1 MSSQKFGLALCRDS
15 AVRSCWPLRAMPEL
29 LGKRKW
35 SMMQDMS
42 YKQRVLLDAKL
53 ANRAGLDP
61 NECRAI
67 AVELGLAFQQVC
79 VHDAPS
85 LLADATTHSKTVG
98 CDPCHAWRP
107 GNTMCMFGASGI

>member
-1 MSSQKFGLALCRDS
+1 MSPQTSHAEVAPCRDS

-53 ANRAGLDP
+53 ADP
-61 NECRAI
+61 AELGPDECRAI
-67 AVELGLAFQQVC
+67 AAELGLAFQQVC
-79 VHDAPS
+79 MHDASS
-85 LLADATTHSKTVG
+85 LPADDDVEPA
-98 CDPCHAWRP
+98 
-107 GNTMCMFGASGI
+107 

>member
-1 MSSQKFGLALCRDS
+1 MWCRDS

-53 ANRAGLDP
+53 ANRAGLEP
-61 NECRAI
+61 AECRAI
-67 AVELGLAFQQVC
+67 AAELGLAFQQVGITS
-79 VHDAPS
+79 VS
-85 LLADATTHSKTVG
+85 LTPTACRQISREIQHGTLQ
-98 CDPCHAWRP
+98 
-107 GNTMCMFGASGI
+107 CM